1 MNSSTASDIAD
12 PDPAAPQ
19 PSKKSGLKH
28 AEPARAVPGYANLFS
43 VRAYSFVAR
52 GPLEVHDY

>member
-1 MNSSTASDIAD
+1 LQI
-12 PDPAAPQ
+12 PIQLRPRF
-19 PSKKSGLKH
+19 SKNSGLKH
-28 AEPARAVPGYANLFS
+28 AKPARAVPGYANLFS